1 MPNERE
7 ETYLTKD
14 EWIKIG
20 DLTRQCADACRIDP
34 SLYSKYDVK
43 KGLRDLDGRGVL
55 AGLTEIS
62 EVKAT
67 EETDGKRVPAPRR
80 AVLPRL
86 QRQGS
91 RQGISG
97 GQALRVR
104 GDGLSPAY
112 GETSQGAR
120 APIVLRAAG
129 RVLHAAQELRAR
141 HHHEVAL
148 ARHDEH
154 PHAVRALPLP
164 LRSRSQQHRGR

>member
-67 EETDGKRVPAPRR
+67 EETDGKRVPAPGELYYRGYNVKDLVMNEGVIQEIGTHETLLEKGG
-80 AVLPRL
+80 AYANLSKL
-86 QRQGS
+86 QS
-91 RQGISG
+91 
-97 GQALRVR
+97 L
-104 GDGLSPAY
+104 
-112 GETSQGAR
+112 
-120 APIVLRAAG
+120 
-129 RVLHAAQELRAR
+129 
-141 HHHEVAL
+141 
-148 ARHDEH
+148 
-154 PHAVRALPLP
+154 
-164 LRSRSQQHRGR
+164 